1 MDLASEFVSSHL
13 ARPSASGDQ
22 SDSLADLRRWNRR
35 TAWLAPVTSRAESP
49 VILFSET
56 IHIEK
61 KLIELIELKSTGIA
75 PGPSFSARVAE
86 RLHISS

>member
-1 MDLASEFVSSHL
+1 M
-13 ARPSASGDQ
+13 
-22 SDSLADLRRWNRR
+22 
-35 TAWLAPVTSRAESP
+35 TSRAESP

-75 PGPSFSARVAE
+75 PGPSFSARDDGFKHSRSLVAE